1 LPFKVLWAAVP
12 PLRVVF
18 SNEKR
23 QTMSSADNGPEIIE
37 QTASL
42 MKQGAVSIMGG
53 AFRDIFFSFWQAGK
67 SLLEIVELNR
77 QKMKVMP
84 AAVSAPVPA
93 DNLLLIHP
101 DEARAEIINPGKELS
116 VVSKHVV
123 VHDTCKIL

>member
-1 LPFKVLWAAVP
+1 
-12 PLRVVF
+12 
-18 SNEKR
+18 
-23 QTMSSADNGPEIIE
+23 
-37 QTASL
+37 
-42 MKQGAVSIMGG
+42 
-53 AFRDIFFSFWQAGK
+53 
-67 SLLEIVELNR
+67 
-77 QKMKVMP
+77 MKVMP

>member
-1 LPFKVLWAAVP
+1 
-12 PLRVVF
+12 
-18 SNEKR
+18 
-23 QTMSSADNGPEIIE
+23 MSSADNGPEIIE